1 MTHQQYCIFDDV
13 STKRV
18 GSLSM
23 ATPHWLDERQAR
35 AWRVYLKLNQELY
48 AALEVQLQRDSGLS
62 GADYTVL
69 VPLSTASDGVLRTRE
84 LGTEIGWDRS
94 RLSHQISRMER
105 RGLVAREE
113 CSEDGR
119 GSMVRLTDAGRSAIE
134 GAARACRDR
143 PSLLLRSPVG
153 RGARHTHCGLRT
165 SPRRVWRDPAC
176 DCDATGPARHR
187 GQRCTWADS
196 FTAAAARSA
205 RTTRSRWTNRT
216 TTAMTTR
223 TAAT

>member
-69 VPLSTASDGVLRTRE
+69 VPLSTASDGVLRTRAGHGDR
-84 LGTEIGWDRS
+84 LGPQSSVPSDQPDGTAGPRRPRGMLGGRAGLDGPPDR
-94 RLSHQISRMER
+94 R
-105 RGLVAREE
+105 RPVGHR
-113 CSEDGR
+113 GR
-119 GSMVRLTDAGRSAIE
+119 RPRG
-134 GAARACRDR
+134 CRDR

-153 RGARHTHCGLRT
+153 GGARRTHCGLRT
-165 SPRRVWRDPAC
+165 SPRRDGEIRRVTVTPPDPL
-176 DCDATGPARHR
+176 DTGVNAVF
-187 GQRCTWADS
+187 GL
-196 FTAAAARSA
+196 
-205 RTTRSRWTNRT
+205 TRSDQRSIPGRSID
-216 TTAMTTR
+216 R
-223 TAAT
+223 